1 MTTTADTDDTNPRLA
16 ALEADVRNINVQLE
30 RMHVEQQE
38 SRREHAADNRQLNSR
53 IDQTN
58 AKIDE
63 LGVQVNG
70 KIDQVSAQTNGKID
84 QVSEQL
90 NGKIDQVSAQTNGK
104 IDQVSAQTNARIDQ
118 TNAKIDR
125 LTYLLMGGM
134 VTILAGLALV
144 YFRTGG

>member
-38 SRREHAADNRQLNSR
+38 TRREHAADNRQLNSR

-63 LGVQVNG
+63 LGVQLNG
-70 KIDQVSAQTNGKID
+70 RIDQTNGKID
-84 QVSEQL
+84 E
-90 NGKIDQVSAQTNGK
+90 
-104 IDQVSAQTNARIDQ
+104 VSAQTNARIDQ
-118 TNAKIDR
+118 VNARIDR
-125 LTYLLMGGM
+125 LTYLLLGGL
-134 VTILAGLALV
+134 VTVLAGLALV

>member
-63 LGVQVNG
+63 LGVQVN
-70 KIDQVSAQTNGKID
+70 A
-84 QVSEQL
+84 
-90 NGKIDQVSAQTNGK
+90 K

-118 TNAKIDR
+118 VNARIDR
-125 LTYLLMGGM
+125 LTYLLLGGL
-134 VTILAGLALV
+134 VTVLAGLALV